1 MCVAS
6 YASAYAVGIVLC
18 VACVFVAGPLLNV
31 NVLIHAMREF
41 VHFCNTGCL
50 FHVSGVN
57 KCQQQVYLLKVYQF
71 VGLLL

>member
-18 VACVFVAGPLLNV
+18 VACVFVAGLLI

-57 KCQQQVYLLKVYQF
+57 KCQQQVYLFKVYQF
-71 VGLLL
+71 VSQLL